1 MRMTADTIKRKTKG
15 AWIQIRFSGVFFLL
29 LLVAVAAEQ
38 DGGIEIFQMRKQ
50 KFWVQSEIPTDF
62 TGGTMAET
70 KCRKE
75 RAAAGV
81 RCNFFLR
88 HKNRNQMARFIH
100 FSNQNTVCRQ
110 LLKKFQ
116 ILRGKIPKRVIQ
128 KPARRRT
135 RLPVL
140 RLPEILKQIF
150 LPVAAHQIARK
161 LLLHFTERFHH
172 PLRKRPIRHKIPQSD
187 DTINLLTAKKRHHFR
202 KRIIIPMKITD
213 YC

>member
-1 MRMTADTIKRKTKG
+1 MQPEIPSDFTRC
-15 AWIQIRFSGVFFLL
+15 
-29 LLVAVAAEQ
+29 AVAE
-38 DGGIEIFQMRKQ
+38 
-50 KFWVQSEIPTDF
+50 P
-62 TGGTMAET
+62 
-70 KCRKE
+70 KCRE
-75 RAAAGV
+75 NGFTAGV

-88 HKNRNQMARFIH
+88 YKNRNQMARSIH

-116 ILRGKIPKRVIQ
+116 ILIGKIPKRVIQ

-161 LLLHFTERFHH
+161 LLLHFAEHPHH
-172 PLRKRPIRHKIPQSD
+172 PLRKRPIRHKIPQPD
-187 DTINLLTAKKRHHFR
+187 DTVNLLPAKKLHHLR
-202 KRIIIPMKITD
+202 ECIIIPMKITD